1 MSKPDA
7 VSLLATERHTMKS
20 TATGETYEISI
31 ALPYAYVRDT
41 ASGGPFP
48 TPRDAWHSIY
58 LTDANWHMGM
68 VTEFVRE
75 CAWCGRSSDAIVVGI
90 GYPQAETPQETWRSV
105 AAARSLDLTPVRI
118 LDGEESSAAWLNRPV
133 KTGGGDNFLSFLKQE
148 LIPWV
153 EQTYRADPSK
163 RILVGHS
170 YGGLFTLYAMFQDP
184 TLFHGY
190 LAASPYL
197 QNQEPSVYAMEEEYA
212 KNHTDLTAQVY
223 LAAGELENSPDDPTL
238 TDTYRL
244 GALLASRNYPGL
256 VVKTQVF
263 ADNNHCEA
271 AAPALHA
278 GLKMML
284 KK

>member
-1 MSKPDA
+1 MSNPDA

-20 TATGETYEISI
+20 IATGETYEISI
-31 ALPYAYVRDT
+31 ALPYAYVPDT

-48 TPRDAWHSIY
+48 GTRDAWHAIY

-90 GYPQAETPQETWRSV
+90 GYPQAESPQASWRSV
-105 AAARSLDLTPVRI
+105 YAARSLDLTPVRI
-118 LDGEESSAAWLNRPV
+118 EDEEESGAAWIKRPV
-133 KTGGGDNFLSFLKQE
+133 KTGGGSNFLQFLQQE

-153 EQTYRADPSK
+153 EQTYRADPAK
-163 RILVGHS
+163 RVLVGHS
-170 YGGLFTLYAMFQDP
+170 YGALFALYAMFQDA

-190 LAASPYL
+190 LAASPFL
-197 QNQEPSVYAMEEEYA
+197 RNQEPSVYTMEKEFA
-212 KNHTDLTAQVY
+212 KNHKDLAAQVY

-238 TDTYRL
+238 TDIYRL
-244 GALLASRNYPGL
+244 GALLASRNFPGL
-256 VVKTQVF
+256 VLKTQVF
-263 ADNNHCEA
+263 ADNNHCEV